1 MRLGGLLSAE
11 LFIIGLLIDTGG
23 LLPSLLFRDAGL
35 FCGIAGIGGRVCMV
49 VVRYGV
55 FYFT

>member
-1 MRLGGLLSAE
+1 MRLGGLFSAE
-11 LFIIGLLIDTGG
+11 FIIGLVFEMGG
-23 LLPSLLFRDAGL
+23 LLPSLLLRDAGL
-35 FCGIAGIGGRVCMV
+35 FCGIAGIGGRVCIV